1 MCFNEYVSFAS
12 FAAAVAINAF
22 VMSSNEASPHVR
34 AICLFFMFVALMQLV
49 DRAAPAAEDAL
60 EAGATQGK
68 AKKAKKAKTAM
79 KAKTAKPASVANTPK
94 GVKPR
99 IRKAAVPIG

>member
-1 MCFNEYVSFAS
+1 
-12 FAAAVAINAF
+12 
-22 VMSSNEASPHVR
+22 
-34 AICLFFMFVALMQLV
+34 
-49 DRAAPAAEDAL
+49 
-60 EAGATQGK
+60 
-68 AKKAKKAKTAM
+68 M